1 MSDVLSQ
8 ELLADELREV
18 VVLLE
23 RYLSPLNVRA
33 MLGRALRE
41 RNVQADRF
49 QPSDLTKISPNL
61 QRGLGLFLSGSER
74 SKALKELSA
83 LCELSE
89 RGGARN
95 TPRLPPSRVV
105 IETEEDISRARH
117 EARRLC
123 ELTGTTSLMLQKVT
137 TIVSELARN
146 IVSYATR
153 GEVEIVV
160 QMVPT
165 RRISITAS
173 DNGPGI
179 PNLQEILAGRYR
191 SKTGLGR
198 GLLGTK
204 RLADD
209 FDVVTGGMGTVVR
222 VEVAL

>member
-1 MSDVLSQ
+1 MSDLLSQ
-8 ELLADELREV
+8 ELLTNELREV
-18 VVLLE
+18 VVFLE

-33 MLGRALRE
+33 MLSRALRE
-41 RNVQADRF
+41 RNVAADRF
-49 QPSDLTKISPNL
+49 RRADLAKIMPNL
-61 QRGLGLFLSGSER
+61 QRGLGLFLSGAER
-74 SKALKELSA
+74 TKALKELTT
-83 LCELSE
+83 LGE
-89 RGGARN
+89 RNGPHS
-95 TPRLPPSRVV
+95 TPRLSPSRLS
-105 IETEEDISRARH
+105 IDSEEDISRARS

-123 ELTGTTSLMLQKVT
+123 ELSGTDSFLLQKVT

-153 GEVEIVV
+153 GEVEIAV
-160 QMVPT
+160 QTTP
-165 RRISITAS
+165 RHRISITAS

-179 PNLQEILAGRYR
+179 PNLNEILSGTYR

-204 RLADD
+204 RLADE

>member
-1 MSDVLSQ
+1 VSDLLSQ
-8 ELLADELREV
+8 ELLANELRDIV
-18 VVLLE
+18 AFLE

-33 MLGRALRE
+33 MLSRALRE
-41 RNVQADRF
+41 RNVSADRF
-49 QPSDLTKISPNL
+49 QPSDLSKISPNL
-61 QRGLGLFLSGSER
+61 QRGLGLFLTGSER
-74 SKALKELSA
+74 NKALKELGE

-95 TPRLPPSRVV
+95 TPRLAPSRVS
-105 IETEEDISRARH
+105 IDSEEDISRARH

-146 IVSYATR
+146 IVSYATS
-153 GEVEIVV
+153 GEVEITV
-160 QMVPT
+160 QTTPT

-179 PNLQEILAGRYR
+179 PNLPEILAGRYR